1 MRRGHR
7 SARVDAGTP
16 ERRVPDEPAAGDHRG
31 HDGEDQLPAAER
43 VCVLEVGELDALGP
57 DLGRVALVGHGGL
70 VPEAHDRVDGR
81 QEEQRHREGDVD
93 EEPAVQPMV
102 QPLLNGE
109 LAPLLADRP
118 ELVDDPVE

>member
-1 MRRGHR
+1 
-7 SARVDAGTP
+7 
-16 ERRVPDEPAAGDHRG
+16 
-31 HDGEDQLPAAER
+31 
-43 VCVLEVGELDALGP
+43 
-57 DLGRVALVGHGGL
+57 
-70 VPEAHDRVDGR
+70 VDGR